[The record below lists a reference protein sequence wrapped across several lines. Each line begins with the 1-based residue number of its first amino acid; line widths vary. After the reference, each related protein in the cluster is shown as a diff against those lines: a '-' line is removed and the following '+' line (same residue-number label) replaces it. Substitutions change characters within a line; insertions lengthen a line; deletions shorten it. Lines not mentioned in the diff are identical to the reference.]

1 MNLSESQQEALIR
14 SASKK
19 LGVTES
25 QLRSELKNGTF
36 DRLLAT
42 LPPADAQ
49 KLTKALSN
57 PLTASA
63 ILSSPQAKELMKKLF
78 G

>member
-1 MNLSESQQEALIR
+1 MNLSQSQQEALIK
-14 SASKK
+14 SASQK
-19 LGVTES
+19 LGVTEA
-25 QLRSELKNGTF
+25 QLKTELKNGTF
-36 DRLLAT
+36 DRLLST
-42 LPPADAQ
+42 LPQADAQ

-57 PLTASA
+57 PVTANA

>member
-1 MNLSESQQEALIR
+1 MNLSQSQQDTLIR
-14 SASKK
+14 SASQK
-19 LGVTES
+19 LGVTEA
-25 QLRSELKNGTF
+25 QLRSELQKGTF

-42 LPPADAQ
+42 LPQNQAQ
-49 KLTKALSN
+49 MLTKALSN
-57 PLTASA
+57 PSTASA

>member
-1 MNLSESQQEALIR
+1 MNLSQSQQEALIK
-14 SASKK
+14 SASQK
-19 LGVTES
+19 LGVTEQ
-25 QLRSELKNGTF
+25 QLRSELKSGTF

-42 LPPADAQ
+42 LPQADAQ

-57 PLTASA
+57 PVTASA

>member
-1 MNLSESQQEALIR
+1 MNLSQSQQEALIK

-19 LGVTES
+19 LGITES
-25 QLRSELKNGTF
+25 QLRTELQRGTF
-36 DRLLAT
+36 DRLLGS
-42 LPPADAQ
+42 LPPSEAQ
-49 KLTKALSN
+49 KLTRALSN
-57 PLTASA
+57 PATASA

>member
-1 MNLSESQQEALIR
+1 MNLSQSQQDALIKA
-14 SASKK
+14 ASQK
-19 LGVTES
+19 LGITEA
-25 QLRSELKNGTF
+25 QLREELKKGTF

-42 LPPADAQ
+42 LPQNQAQ

-57 PLTASA
+57 PSTANA
-63 ILSSPQAKELMKKLF
+63 VLSSPQAKELMKKLF